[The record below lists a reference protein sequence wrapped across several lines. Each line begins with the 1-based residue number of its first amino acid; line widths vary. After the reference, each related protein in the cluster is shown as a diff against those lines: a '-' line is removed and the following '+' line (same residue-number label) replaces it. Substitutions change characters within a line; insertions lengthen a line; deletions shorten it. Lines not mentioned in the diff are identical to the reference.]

1 MKELPIGKQSTG
13 NAGSELASFLS
24 SFSSVSTPGWDATA
38 VQDGSLP
45 TDTSVKALLEFLAHP
60 HDVYHQF
67 SQYY

>member
-13 NAGSELASFLS
+13 NAGSELVFFLS
-24 SFSSVSTPGWDATA
+24 SFSSVSIPEWGATA

-45 TDTSVKALLEFLAHP
+45 TDTSVRALLEFLAHT
-60 HDVYHQF
+60 HNVYHQF